1 MLINVLSFLLMSV
14 SVFFIVIILE
24 TVQQAFITR
33 CTTAKRFTLMIVLGI
48 WLGAATASLCYTL
61 YMNLQ

>member
-14 SVFFIVIILE
+14 SVFFMVIILE
-24 TVQQAFITR
+24 TVEQAFITR
-33 CTTAKRFTLMIVLGI
+33 FTTVKRFTLSIVLGI

-61 YMNLQ
+61 YMNL